1 LSQTAER
8 LPPERLSPEELRFLF
23 VAGRSS
29 LDFVA
34 TVGERWRRSFD
45 RLLSPKDLARWFI
58 DAGLLSTPP
67 RVTVKQLGEARS
79 LREAIYRC
87 SKAAMA
93 RTRFPLSDVRLINDW
108 ASGPL
113 SAPRLGTSPGEQSW
127 DLPDPVRS
135 SLGVLARDAVD
146 LFGGSDAWRIRTCE
160 APDCALIFVDNSRG
174 GRRRWCS
181 MSMCGNRVKCSAY
194 RRRKAQI
201 WRELSAHDR

>member
-1 LSQTAER
+1 LSQTPEG
-8 LPPERLSPEELRFLF
+8 LPPEELRFLF

-29 LDFVA
+29 LDLVA
-34 TVGERWRRSFD
+34 TVGERWRRSFE
-45 RLLSPKDLARWFI
+45 RLLSPKDLARWFV

-67 RVTVKQLGEARS
+67 RVTAKQLGQAHS

-93 RTRFPLSDVRLINDW
+93 RTRFPVLDVRLINDW

-113 SAPRLGTSPGEQSW
+113 PAPRLGTSPGEQLW

-135 SLGVLARDAVD
+135 TLGVLARDAVD
-146 LFGGSDAWRIRTCE
+146 LLGGSDAWRIRTCE
-160 APDCALIFVDNSRG
+160 AADCALIFVDNSRG

-201 WRELSAHDR
+201 GGELSAHDG